1 MPACRSKPWRH
12 IRTDHIFA
20 CVGIGIVFGLMVLLW
35 LLFPGTSGT
44 ASQIVSMSGGEMVTN
59 TLEVRGNRVVVHL
72 GRGDDSQWSYWY
84 FSPTEDMYNAGV
96 VEALR
101 RYLFFGSGAPAADN
115 TSSETGDFTFTTG
128 GFEDATVRF
137 DFIHVDDAPV
147 IGPYN
152 DAVLHITTNVVGE
165 VTSAELKTDGHVLV
179 IR

>member
-1 MPACRSKPWRH
+1 M
-12 IRTDHIFA
+12 
-20 CVGIGIVFGLMVLLW
+20 
-35 LLFPGTSGT
+35 
-44 ASQIVSMSGGEMVTN
+44 
-59 TLEVRGNRVVVHL
+59 
-72 GRGDDSQWSYWY
+72 
-84 FSPTEDMYNAGV
+84 
-96 VEALR
+96 
-101 RYLFFGSGAPAADN
+101 
-115 TSSETGDFTFTTG
+115 SSETGDFTFTTG